1 MRIGL
6 DGFPLLTPLTGVG
19 HYTFELAR
27 ALARLAPSDQFELVA
42 PSPFPSSII
51 EDIRLNGPANLRAV
65 NTEASS
71 IRGRRWWTVGLPL
84 YLRKASLDLFHGTNY
99 EVPLWSKRRSVLT
112 IHDLSIMLHADTH
125 RADLA
130 RRARRRLPL
139 MARSASTI
147 ITAAESVRRE
157 IAEHLHVKA
166 DRVRVTPFA
175 PRSSFQ
181 RMPAEQANQTKQR
194 LGIEDEFILFV
205 GTVEPRKNL
214 LTLVRAFDRILR
226 RTSRRPQLVVVG
238 AEGWLM
244 DDLFAFIKESSI
256 SDRLRLTGY
265 LDDGDLRALYSSCTV
280 FVYPS
285 IYEGFGLPPLE
296 AMACGAPVIASNI
309 ATFQETL
316 GSAAEFV
323 EPNDVEALAASIVG
337 ILGDEDRRRTL
348 SRGGL
353 EQAAKFSWERTAQLT
368 LGVYREVLGVT
379 EPGADRGPRAGSPR
393 GVVDATGS

>member
-6 DGFPLLTPLTGVG
+6 DGFPLLMPLTGVG

-27 ALARLAPSDQFELVA
+27 ALALLAPSDQFELVA
-42 PSPFPSSII
+42 PSPFPDSII
-51 EDIRLNGPANLRAV
+51 ENIRLNCPDNLRAV
-65 NTEASS
+65 NAEPSS
-71 IRGRRWWTVGLPL
+71 IRRRRWWAVGLPL

-112 IHDLSIMLHADTH
+112 IHDLSNLLHADTH
-125 RADLA
+125 KADLA
-130 RRARRRLPL
+130 RRARQRLPV
-139 MARSASTI
+139 MARSASMI
-147 ITAAESVRRE
+147 ITATECVRRE
-157 IAEHLHVKA
+157 ISEHLRVKA

-175 PRSSFQ
+175 PRSGFQ
-181 RMPAEQANQTKQR
+181 AMPAAQANQTKQR

-214 LTLVRAFDRILR
+214 LTLVRAFEQVPRQ
-226 RTSRRPQLVVVG
+226 TSRRPQLVVVG

-244 DDLFAFIKESSI
+244 DELFAFIKESSI
-256 SDRLRLTGY
+256 SDRLLLTGY
-265 LDDGDLRALYSSCTV
+265 LDDDDLRALYSSCTV

-316 GSAAEFV
+316 GSAAQLI
-323 EPNDVEALAASIVG
+323 EPNDVEALARSIVE
-337 ILGDEDRRRTL
+337 ILDDEDRRRAL
-348 SRGGL
+348 SRRGL

-368 LGVYREVLGVT
+368 LEVYRRVLGKF
-379 EPGADRGPRAGSPR
+379 
-393 GVVDATGS
+393 

>member
-27 ALARLAPSDQFELVA
+27 ALALLAPTDQFELVA
-42 PSPFPSSII
+42 PSAFPSSII
-51 EDIRLNGPANLRAV
+51 EAIRRHCPGNLRAV
-65 NTEASS
+65 NVAAKL
-71 IRGRRWWTVGLPL
+71 IRRRRWWAVGLPL

-112 IHDLSIMLHADTH
+112 IHDLSILLHAGTH
-125 RADLA
+125 QADLA
-130 RRARRRLPL
+130 RRARRRLPV
-139 MARSASTI
+139 MARSASMI
-147 ITAAESVRRE
+147 ITATECVRRE
-157 IAEHLHVKA
+157 ICEHLHVKA

-175 PRSSFQ
+175 PRSGFQ
-181 RMPAEQANQTKQR
+181 AVPAEQANQTKRR

-214 LTLVRAFDRILR
+214 LMLMRAFDQILR
-226 RTSRRPQLVVVG
+226 QTSRRPQLVVVG
-238 AEGWLM
+238 GEGWLM
-244 DDLFAFIKESSI
+244 DELFAFIKESSI
-256 SDRLRLTGY
+256 SGRLRFTGY
-265 LDDGDLRALYSSCTV
+265 LDDEDLRALYSSCKV

-316 GSAAEFV
+316 GSAAELV
-323 EPNDVEALAASIVG
+323 EPNDVEALAGSIVEV
-337 ILGDEDRRRTL
+337 LDDEDRRRAL
-348 SRGGL
+348 SRHGP

-368 LGVYREVLGVT
+368 LEVYREVLRQT
-379 EPGADRGPRAGSPR
+379 
-393 GVVDATGS
+393 

>member
-27 ALARLAPSDQFELVA
+27 ALALLAPSDQFELVA
-42 PSPFPSSII
+42 PGPFPNSII
-51 EDIRLNGPANLRAV
+51 EDIRRNCPGNLRAV
-65 NTEASS
+65 NVEATS
-71 IRGRRWWTVGLPL
+71 IRRRRWWAVGLPL

-99 EVPLWSKRRSVLT
+99 EVPLWSKRRSILT
-112 IHDLSIMLHADTH
+112 IHDLSILLHAETH
-125 RADLA
+125 EADLA

-139 MARSASTI
+139 MARSASMI
-147 ITAAESVRRE
+147 ITATECVRRE
-157 IAEHLHVKA
+157 ICEHLQVKA
-166 DRVRVTPFA
+166 DRVLVTPYA
-175 PRSSFQ
+175 PRSGFQ
-181 RMPAEQANQTKQR
+181 AMPAEQANQSKQR

-214 LTLVRAFDRILR
+214 LAVVRAFDQILR
-226 RTSRRPQLVVVG
+226 QTSRRPQLVVAG

-244 DDLFAFIKESSI
+244 DELIAFIKQSSI
-256 SDRLRLTGY
+256 SDRLLLTGY
-265 LDDGDLRALYSSCTV
+265 LNDDDLRALYSSCTV

-316 GSAAEFV
+316 GGAAQLV
-323 EPNDVEALAASIVG
+323 EPNDVEALARTIVE
-337 ILGDEDRRRTL
+337 ILDDEDRRRAL
-348 SRGGL
+348 SLRGL

-368 LGVYREVLGVT
+368 LEVYREVLRQT
-379 EPGADRGPRAGSPR
+379 
-393 GVVDATGS
+393 

>member
-27 ALARLAPSDQFELVA
+27 ALALLAPSDLFELIA

-51 EDIRLNGPANLRAV
+51 EDIRRNGPANLRAV
-65 NTEASS
+65 NTEANS
-71 IRGRRWWTVGLPL
+71 IRRRRWWAVGLPL

-99 EVPLWSKRRSVLT
+99 EVPLWNKRRSVLT
-112 IHDLSIMLHADTH
+112 IHDLSILLHADTH

-130 RRARRRLPL
+130 RRARRRLPV
-139 MARSASTI
+139 MTRSASLI
-147 ITAAESVRRE
+147 ITATECVRRE
-157 IAEHLHVKA
+157 ISEHLHVKA
-166 DRVRVTPFA
+166 DRIRVTPFA
-175 PRSSFQ
+175 PRSGFHAL
-181 RMPAEQANQTKQR
+181 PAAQANQTRQR

-214 LTLVRAFDRILR
+214 LTLMRAFDQILR
-226 RTSRRPQLVVVG
+226 QTSRRPQLVVVG

-244 DDLFAFIKESSI
+244 DELFAFIKESSI

-280 FVYPS
+280 FIYPS

-296 AMACGAPVIASNI
+296 AMACGAPVIASKI

-323 EPNDVEALAASIVG
+323 EPNDVEALARSIVE

-348 SRGGL
+348 SRRGL

-368 LGVYREVLGVT
+368 LEVYREVLG
-379 EPGADRGPRAGSPR
+379 ES
-393 GVVDATGS
+393 